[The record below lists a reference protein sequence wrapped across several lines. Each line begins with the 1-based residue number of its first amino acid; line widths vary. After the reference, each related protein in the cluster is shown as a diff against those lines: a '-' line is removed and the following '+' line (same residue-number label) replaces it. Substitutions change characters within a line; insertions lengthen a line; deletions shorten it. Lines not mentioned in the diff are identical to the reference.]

1 MIEMVASAGEG
12 QGARLT
18 LRPPRALTARQ
29 FVALFAVLSGTM
41 WLVAGMAWF
50 TGNVFGPVFA
60 LIHSAILGAALRWLW
75 FQGERDEVIVIA
87 PGRVEVRRSTQAD
100 PLFRAHPYWVRLR
113 ISQGAE
119 HVALASSG
127 KRIEVGAFLGPAERQ
142 DLAGRLQDLLM
153 AASGRGDD
161 VRTDDVHT
169 DDAPRV

>member
-1 MIEMVASAGEG
+1 MIEMAASTRDG
-12 QGARLT
+12 QGAQLT

-29 FVALFAVLSGTM
+29 FVVLFAVLSGTM

-75 FQGERDEVIVIA
+75 YQGERDEVIVV
-87 PGRVEVRRSTQAD
+87 GHELVEVRRSSQ
-100 PLFRAHPYWVRLR
+100 PGSLFRAHPYWVRLR

-119 HVALASSG
+119 HVALTSSG

-142 DLAGRLQDLLM
+142 ELAGRLQDLLV
-153 AASGRGDD
+153 AASGR
-161 VRTDDVHT
+161 TDDV
-169 DDAPRV
+169 ARR